1 MIIERP
7 NLNKADPMANIAMI
21 DTWIARTADALNYE
35 WQQLQKELA
44 ALAEEKES
52 TEQTSSE
59 IPADAVT
66 REEFV
71 AALANKADAAAL
83 ANKADVSALDSKV
96 DKVTG
101 KGLST
106 NDYTDADKT
115 ALANKVDKVAG
126 KGLSTNDYTDADVAA
141 LAGKADQADLVSGLA
156 GKVDAEEGKGLSTE
170 DYTTAEK
177 SKLSGIE
184 AGAEVNVKANWAQ
197 TDSSSDEYIRNKPTI
212 PSASS
217 ATPLANG
224 TASAGSS
231 ADYSRADHVH
241 PRDSFDADEISY
253 QIGSSSEIPVS
264 QALDEL
270 YEVAGGPSPTST
282 TPAMDGTAAVG
293 TETSYARGDHVHPTD
308 TSRAPIASPTF
319 TGTPTAP
326 TAAMGTDTTQLAT
339 TAFVQDAIENLALS
353 FRIDGADLVVD
364 Y

>member
-1 MIIERP
+1 M
-7 NLNKADPMANIAMI
+7 
-21 DTWIARTADALNYE
+21 T
-35 WQQLQKELA
+35 
-44 ALAEEKES
+44 
-52 TEQTSSE
+52 
-59 IPADAVT
+59 
-66 REEFV
+66 
-71 AALANKADAAAL
+71 
-83 ANKADVSALDSKV
+83 
-96 DKVTG
+96 
-101 KGLST
+101 
-106 NDYTDADKT
+106 
-115 ALANKVDKVAG
+115 G

-141 LAGKADQADLVSGLA
+141 LAGKANAADVTASLALKADQADLVSGLA

-177 SKLSGIE
+177 TKLAGIT
-184 AGAEVNVKANWAQ
+184 AGAEPNVQSDWTA
-197 TDSSSDEYIRNKPTI
+197 SSTSDAYIRNKPTI

-217 ATPLANG
+217 ATPLTNG

-231 ADYSRADHVH
+231 ANYSRADHVH

-319 TGTPTAP
+319 TGTPKAP

>member
-59 IPADAVT
+59 IP
-66 REEFV
+66 
-71 AALANKADAAAL
+71 
-83 ANKADVSALDSKV
+83 
-96 DKVTG
+96 
-101 KGLST
+101 
-106 NDYTDADKT
+106 
-115 ALANKVDKVAG
+115 
-126 KGLSTNDYTDADVAA
+126 
-141 LAGKADQADLVSGLA
+141 
-156 GKVDAEEGKGLSTE
+156 
-170 DYTTAEK
+170 
-177 SKLSGIE
+177 
-184 AGAEVNVKANWAQ
+184 
-197 TDSSSDEYIRNKPTI
+197 
-212 PSASS
+212 
-217 ATPLANG
+217 
-224 TASAGSS
+224 
-231 ADYSRADHVH
+231 
-241 PRDSFDADEISY
+241 
-253 QIGSSSEIPVS
+253 VS

-293 TETSYARGDHVHPTD
+293 TETRYARGDHVHPTD

-326 TAAMGTDTTQLAT
+326 TAEAGTDTTQLAT
-339 TAFVQDAIENLALS
+339 TAFVQEAIENLALS
-353 FRIDGADLVVD
+353 FRIEGGDLVVD

>member
-66 REEFV
+66 RAEFV

-106 NDYTDADKT
+106 N
-115 ALANKVDKVAG
+115 
-126 KGLSTNDYTDADVAA
+126 
-141 LAGKADQADLVSGLA
+141 
-156 GKVDAEEGKGLSTE
+156 

-224 TASAGSS
+224 TAAAGSS

-282 TPAMDGTAAVG
+282 TPVMDGTANVG
-293 TETSYARGDHVHPTD
+293 TETRYARGDHVHPTD

-319 TGTPTAP
+319 TGTPAAP
-326 TAAMGTDTTQLAT
+326 TAEAGTDTTQLAT
-339 TAFVQDAIENLALS
+339 TAFVQNAIENLALS
-353 FRIDGADLVVD
+353 FRIVDGDLVVD

>member
-35 WQQLQKELA
+35 WQQLQRELA

-66 REEFV
+66 RAEFV

-106 NDYTDADKT
+106 N
-115 ALANKVDKVAG
+115 
-126 KGLSTNDYTDADVAA
+126 
-141 LAGKADQADLVSGLA
+141 
-156 GKVDAEEGKGLSTE
+156 

-224 TASAGSS
+224 TAAAGSS

-282 TPAMDGTAAVG
+282 TPVMDGTANVG
-293 TETSYARGDHVHPTD
+293 TETRYARGDHVHPTD

-319 TGTPTAP
+319 TGTPAAP
-326 TAAMGTDTTQLAT
+326 TAEAGTDTTQLAT
-339 TAFVQDAIENLALS
+339 TAFVQNAIENLALS
-353 FRIDGADLVVD
+353 FRIVDGDLVVD